1 MQYIHTMRILVDASA
16 ILSALLNEATK
27 GKIVAKTKDAIL
39 IAPSSI
45 HWEICNAVSSLVK
58 RKKISGAEGV
68 QVVEEYLKIPIQ
80 HVDIDLKEA
89 ISVAGRHSMYA
100 YDAYMIVG
108 AKHYRLPLLSL
119 DAGLNDVA
127 KKEKVKLVEV

>member
-1 MQYIHTMRILVDASA
+1 MRILVDASA
-16 ILSALLNEATK
+16 ILSVLLNEATK
-27 GKIVAKTKDAIL
+27 EKIVAKTKDATL
-39 IAPSSI
+39 IAPASI
-45 HWEICNAVSSLVK
+45 HWEIGNAVSSLLK

-80 HVDIDLKEA
+80 YVDVDMKEA
-89 ISVAGRHSMYA
+89 VSVAGKHSLYD

-108 AKHYRLPLLSL
+108 AKQYRIPLLSL
-119 DAGLNDVA
+119 DSGLNDVA

>member
-1 MQYIHTMRILVDASA
+1 MRILVDASA
-16 ILSALLNEATK
+16 ILSVLLNEATK
-27 GKIVAKTKDAIL
+27 EKIVAKTKDATL
-39 IAPSSI
+39 IAPASI
-45 HWEICNAVSSLVK
+45 HWEIGNAVSSLLK

-80 HVDIDLKEA
+80 YVDVDMKEA
-89 ISVAGRHSMYA
+89 VSVAGKHSLYA

-108 AKHYRLPLLSL
+108 AKQYRIPLLSL
-119 DAGLNDVA
+119 DSGLNDVA

>member
-1 MQYIHTMRILVDASA
+1 MRILVDDSA
-16 ILSALLNEATK
+16 ILSVLLNEATK
-27 GKIVAKTKDAIL
+27 EKIVAKTKDATL
-39 IAPSSI
+39 IAPASI
-45 HWEICNAVSSLVK
+45 HWEIGNAVSSLLK

-80 HVDIDLKEA
+80 YVDVDLKEA
-89 ISVAGRHSMYA
+89 VSVAGKHSLYA

-108 AKHYRLPLLSL
+108 AKQYRIPLLSL
-119 DAGLNDVA
+119 DSGLNDVA

>member
-1 MQYIHTMRILVDASA
+1 MRILVDASA
-16 ILSALLNEATK
+16 ILSVLLNEATK
-27 GKIVAKTKDAIL
+27 EKIVAKTKDATL
-39 IAPSSI
+39 IAPASI
-45 HWEICNAVSSLVK
+45 HWEIGNAVSSLLK

-80 HVDIDLKEA
+80 YVEVDLKEA
-89 ISVAGRHSMYA
+89 VSVAGKHSLYA

-108 AKHYRLPLLSL
+108 AKQYRIPLLSL
-119 DAGLNDVA
+119 DSGLNDVA

>member
-1 MQYIHTMRILVDASA
+1 MRILVDASA
-16 ILSALLNEATK
+16 ILSVLLNEATK
-27 GKIVAKTKDAIL
+27 EKIVAKTKDATL
-39 IAPSSI
+39 IAPASI
-45 HWEICNAVSSLVK
+45 HWEIGNAVSSLLK

-80 HVDIDLKEA
+80 YVDVDLKEA
-89 ISVAGRHSMYA
+89 VSVAGKHSLYA

-108 AKHYRLPLLSL
+108 AKQYRIPLLSL
-119 DAGLNDVA
+119 DSGLNDVA